1 MKPVFHHN
9 TTKLCLVAFKKVG
22 SRFLNSS
29 SSVIGDFDV
38 EFMTQEVLWCGNYW
52 SDGGVVYL
60 MMANDVSHRRRE
72 IIML

>member
-1 MKPVFHHN
+1 MSCCFEESWIA
-9 TTKLCLVAFKKVG
+9 LSEFFKY
-22 SRFLNSS
+22 
-29 SSVIGDFDV
+29 SVIAIADFDV
-38 EFMTQEVLWCGNYW
+38 EFMTREVLWCGNYW